1 MLRRDPASFRDP
13 DGFVFSLDGIFYRRL
28 TPHAHA
34 RLRESQLFIDAAV
47 QRGLVLPF
55 ELDIEAPAEAV
66 SGGGSLIR
74 PERIELITYPHEWCF
89 QQTKEAAL
97 ATLDVNILALEHGLT
112 LKDAS
117 AFNVQAY
124 KGRMVLIDHTSF
136 EETDGTIPWRP
147 YSQFCRHF
155 LNPLVIASYRDMHA
169 GSLFR
174 LDLDGV
180 PQQTANDLLPWHAR
194 FVPSIAIH
202 MYLHNRFIR
211 RSPEFEASAK
221 PVVEKPGRGTQSS
234 FLKHL
239 RSFIEGLAP
248 SKAASNWANYYSQ
261 TNYSDATF
269 EKKRELVV
277 GCLAGRKFG
286 TIWDVGANDGTFSR
300 AVAPLASQVLAL
312 DLDHNAVNA
321 GYEESQRTGARS
333 IAHLIYNVCNPTP
346 ALGFNNAE
354 RSTLETRSKPD
365 AIIALAVIHHLSIT
379 NNVPLDQSA
388 DYFADRA
395 EELIIE
401 FVAPEDSQV
410 QRLLA
415 QKNVAYAWYSEGH
428 FQSSYSRRF
437 ELVSRQ
443 EITGSHRCIY
453 HFKRRQ

>member
-34 RLRESQLFIDAAV
+34 RLRKSRPFIDAAV
-47 QRGLVLPF
+47 ERGLLLPF
-55 ELDIEAPAEAV
+55 ELDVDAPAEAV
-66 SGGGSLIR
+66 SGDGCLIR

-89 QQTKEAAL
+89 QQLKEAAL
-97 ATLDVNILALEHGLT
+97 TTLDVNILALEHGLT

-124 KGRMVLIDHTSF
+124 GGRMVLIDHTSF
-136 EETDGTIPWRP
+136 EETDGKIPWRP

-155 LNPLVIASYRDMHA
+155 LNPLVIAAYRDLHT

-180 PQQTANDLLPWHAR
+180 PQQTANDLLPWRAR

-202 MYLHNRFIR
+202 MFLHNRFIR
-211 RSPEFEASAK
+211 RSPEFEASTT
-221 PVVEKPGRGTQSS
+221 PVAEQSGRGTQIS

-239 RSFIEGLAP
+239 RSFIEGLGP
-248 SKAASNWANYYSQ
+248 SKAASNWANYYNQ

-286 TIWDVGANDGTFSR
+286 TVWDVGANDGTFSR
-300 AVAPLASQVLAL
+300 AIAPLASQVLAL

-321 GYEESQRTGARS
+321 GYKESQRTGARS

-354 RSTLETRSKPD
+354 RSTLETRSQPD
-365 AIIALAVIHHLSIT
+365 AIVALAVIHHLSIT

-395 EELIIE
+395 AELVIE
-401 FVAPEDSQV
+401 FVDREDSQV
-410 QRLLA
+410 RRLLA
-415 QKNVAYAWYSEGH
+415 QKNIGYDWYTEDLFRHS
-428 FQSSYSRRF
+428 FSRRF
-437 ELVSRQ
+437 ELRSRQ
-443 EITGSHRCIY
+443 EIPGTRRCIY
-453 HFKRRQ
+453 HFTRHA